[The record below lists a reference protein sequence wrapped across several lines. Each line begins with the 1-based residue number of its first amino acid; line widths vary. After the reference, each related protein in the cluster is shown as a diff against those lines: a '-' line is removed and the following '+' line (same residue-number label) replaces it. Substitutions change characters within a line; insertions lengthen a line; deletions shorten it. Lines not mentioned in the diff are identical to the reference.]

1 MVTRRRRAHVP
12 PKLEVQG
19 ALWVSVDGAELGGAH
34 RMGLLRAVAQEG
46 SITRAAKAYG
56 MSYKG
61 AWQAIDAMNALA
73 GEPLVE
79 RSTGGRGGGATR
91 LTARGR
97 RLLER
102 FDQVEAVHQRFIR
115 LLGDT
120 SIDLAEE
127 FSLLK
132 TLNMKTT
139 ARNQFLG
146 TVSAIRTGA
155 VNDEI
160 ELTLPGGA
168 KIVAIVTSASTA
180 ALGLKRGGSAIALV
194 KSSSVLLATGLAD
207 AKLSARNRLAGTVA
221 SVTPGAVNSEVVVEV
236 GGGVQ
241 VVAIVTQG
249 SVGSLGL
256 QPGAP
261 CNALFQASEVIL
273 AVTV

>member
-1 MVTRRRRAHVP
+1 
-12 PKLEVQG
+12 
-19 ALWVSVDGAELGGAH
+19 
-34 RMGLLRAVAQEG
+34 MGLLRAVAQEG

-79 RSTGGRGGGATR
+79 RSTGGRGGGTTR